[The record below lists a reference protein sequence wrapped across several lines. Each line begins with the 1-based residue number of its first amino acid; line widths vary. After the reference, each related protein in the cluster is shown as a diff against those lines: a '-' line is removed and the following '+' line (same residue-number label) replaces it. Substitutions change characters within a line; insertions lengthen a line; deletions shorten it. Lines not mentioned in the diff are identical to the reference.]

1 MRKYIY
7 TLPLIMVLA
16 TLLSKFV
23 VFDFV
28 IIGNILGYSIMTNI
42 IGYLYFNRKNTNY
55 CFFSR
60 NVWYFLIANNVINI
74 LGTFVEYEK
83 YLSWS
88 TIFILSTSLLLFLI
102 HKKPK

>member
-1 MRKYIY
+1 MQRYSYI
-7 TLPLIMVLA
+7 LPLIMVLA
-16 TLLSKFV
+16 TLLSKFI
-23 VFDFV
+23 VFDYV
-28 IIGNILGYSIMTNI
+28 IIGNILGYSILTNI
-42 IGYLYFNRKNTNY
+42 LGYLWFNHEHTNY
-55 CFFSR
+55 CFFSK
-60 NVWYFLIANNVINI
+60 NVWYFLIVNNVINI